1 MKYTLVSLVMLGL
14 NLPVQAQSVA
24 PYRVL
29 GPYVSGVDPAQP
41 VIVLH
46 TEAEVVV
53 EFAVSNPTAT
63 TQHSSGHRHVFDA
76 TPGQAYTIRV
86 DGTSIASGSLRA
98 LPPDNEPW
106 SFVVVGD
113 AQNARDPSR
122 RRAVM
127 HALETHDPSFILHTG
142 DLHNGKG
149 GPEDSHDLFGEDWR
163 INFFDPMPPLQRS
176 VPFFP
181 VFGNHDDELEG
192 QRESF
197 FQAFPGWP
205 THGCYDF
212 QAGPVAFFFLDI
224 QNQIREFFRK
234 GQDQW
239 LREAVDRHPDAL
251 WRVAIFHVP
260 PWSGGHRGER
270 EWTVGQRERLLA
282 VFQELGIDLV
292 FNGHD
297 HNYQRMRPLGLTG
310 VDRPPVQFVT
320 SGVAGA
326 NFYMAEDR
334 DFTVRVVNR
343 RDHFVVVDVE
353 QDQLTLRAIAVDG
366 EEMDAFTLHREP
378 RRTTPFAPLYEISP

>member
-1 MKYTLVSLVMLGL
+1 M
-14 NLPVQAQSVA
+14 
-24 PYRVL
+24 
-29 GPYVSGVDPAQP
+29 
-41 VIVLH
+41 
-46 TEAEVVV
+46 
-53 EFAVSNPTAT
+53 
-63 TQHSSGHRHVFDA
+63 
-76 TPGQAYTIRV
+76 
-86 DGTSIASGSLRA
+86 
-98 LPPDNEPW
+98 
-106 SFVVVGD
+106 
-113 AQNARDPSR
+113 
-122 RRAVM
+122 
-127 HALETHDPSFILHTG
+127 
-142 DLHNGKG
+142 
-149 GPEDSHDLFGEDWR
+149 
-163 INFFDPMPPLQRS
+163 
-176 VPFFP
+176 
-181 VFGNHDDELEG
+181 
-192 QRESF
+192 
-197 FQAFPGWP
+197 
-205 THGCYDF
+205 
-212 QAGPVAFFFLDI
+212 
-224 QNQIREFFRK
+224 
-234 GQDQW
+234 
-239 LREAVDRHPDAL
+239 REAVDRHPDAL